1 MSVLDFS
8 KQHMH
13 KLNNGVMKPKYA
25 DNTRMVYTDTDIQ
38 IDLKDI
44 LRINKYKALA
54 RMKQQAN

>member
-1 MSVLDFS
+1 MKSDIHIVIGMSVLDFS

-25 DNTRMVYTDTDIQ
+25 DNTRMVSTDTDIQ

-44 LRINKYKALA
+44 TN
-54 RMKQQAN
+54 